1 MFLRDRTRRLN
12 WAGIRRGGF
21 ARASF
26 EIREAGIN
34 GLGPSETGG
43 RGSLQLAGKR
53 TTGRGRY
60 SDVGGGSGK
69 GKLRDGA
76 GMAVGLKSEA
86 GPGIDGPWA
95 FSENLI
101 WHFRRV
107 FAGK

>member
-1 MFLRDRTRRLN
+1 M
-12 WAGIRRGGF
+12 
-21 ARASF
+21 SF

-60 SDVGGGSGK
+60 IDVAGERKREIAGWGWYGGGAKIRSWAGNRRSLGVFGK
-69 GKLRDGA
+69 T
-76 GMAVGLKSEA
+76 S
-86 GPGIDGPWA
+86 
-95 FSENLI
+95 I
-101 WHFRRV
+101 WHFRRE